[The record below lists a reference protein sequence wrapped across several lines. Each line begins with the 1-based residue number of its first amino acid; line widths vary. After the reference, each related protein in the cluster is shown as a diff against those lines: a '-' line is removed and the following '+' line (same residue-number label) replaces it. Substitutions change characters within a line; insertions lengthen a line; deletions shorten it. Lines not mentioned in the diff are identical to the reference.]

1 MTAPRSLIVN
11 LRMVGPWREADC
23 PGITTVTRRLIE
35 HWRDRDGRDYPFYF
49 CQVEAIETLIWWVEA
64 PA

>member
-1 MTAPRSLIVN
+1 
-11 LRMVGPWREADC
+11 MVGPWREADC